1 MKNIPIL
8 RWALTI
14 GIVIVLNLFFYYA
27 TSLVYVEPKYENFC
41 PQKQVNIQPTN
52 QKACLAVGGAW
63 NEGPA
68 EKVVPNIDGQTVVI
82 PAQVLTKGYCD
93 QTFTCQK
100 KYQEARDLYNRNVF
114 LVLVVLG
121 VFSLTAGFFLSFN
134 MAVSLGLSFGGVLS
148 FIIASIRYWSAMQEY
163 LRVTILALALVALI
177 TLAIKKFQD

>member
-8 RWALTI
+8 RWALTV
-14 GIVIVLNLFFYYA
+14 GIVIILNLFFYYA
-27 TSLVYVEPKYENFC
+27 TSLVYVEPKYEDFC

-52 QKACLAVGGAW
+52 QQACVAMGGAW

-68 EKVVPNIDGQTVVI
+68 EKITPSLEERTVPAPVV
-82 PAQVLTKGYCD
+82 TKGYCD
-93 QTFTCQK
+93 PTFTCQK

-121 VFSLTAGFFLSFN
+121 VISLVAGYFLAFN

-163 LRVTILALALVALI
+163 LRVTILGLALVALI

>member
-41 PQKQVNIQPTN
+41 EQKQVNIQPTN
-52 QKACLAVGGAW
+52 QQACVTAGGAW
-63 NEGPA
+63 NENTTVKA
-68 EKVVPNIDGQTVVI
+68 VPVNPGMAVSEQTEI
-82 PAQVLTKGYCD
+82 KGYCD
-93 QTFTCQK
+93 GTFTCQK

-121 VFSLTAGFFLSFN
+121 VISLIAGFFLSFN

>member
-27 TSLVYVEPKYENFC
+27 TSLVYIEPKYENFC
-41 PQKQVNIQPTN
+41 QQKQVNIQPTN

-68 EKVVPNIDGQTVVI
+68 EKIVPNIDGQ
-82 PAQVLTKGYCD
+82 TKGYCD

-121 VFSLTAGFFLSFN
+121 VLSLTAGFFLSFN

>member
-8 RWALTI
+8 RWALTL
-14 GIVIVLNLFFYYA
+14 GIIIVLNLFFYYA
-27 TSLVYVEPKYENFC
+27 TSLVYVEPKYESFC
-41 PQKQVNIQPTN
+41 QPKQVNIQPTS
-52 QKACLAVGGAW
+52 QQACLAVGGAW
-63 NEGPA
+63 NEGPV
-68 EKVVPNIDGQTVVI
+68 EKITPSPEGQTV
-82 PAQVLTKGYCD
+82 ATKGYCD

-114 LVLVVLG
+114 LVLVILG
-121 VFSLTAGFFLSFN
+121 VLSLVAGFFLSFN